1 MADIEMNKLIG
12 NQTYQIKII
21 PPEGAFRYVSG
32 ISSGYIIKGFLTNQ
46 ITWNSANQWEGLHSG
61 LRTMKDNEGNMVK
74 GEAVAN
80 QAGVDTGDGQ
90 HAMTGITETIAR
102 WTGAQK
108 PTFGFNV
115 MFIALDAKS
124 DIITPIKMLIR
135 GALPHQDSGK
145 VLKGTMMAPYGYKT
159 GITGEDEAE
168 PDEAED
174 YWSNGGRLQGTWT
187 VQVGKWF
194 KAPKLVLNSV
204 SVNFSQQCAPNGKP
218 LFAEAQ
224 LVFETWRLPKADE
237 LERFFG
243 ASFG

>member
-1 MADIEMNKLIG
+1 MADIDMNKLID
-12 NQTYQIKII
+12 NSTYQIRIV
-21 PPEGAFRYVSG
+21 PPETAFSYISG
-32 ISSGYIIKGFLTNQ
+32 VNSAFVIKGFLTNQ

-80 QAGVDTGDGQ
+80 QAGVDTGSAQ

-108 PTFGFNV
+108 PTFSFNV
-115 MFIALDAKS
+115 MFVALDSKS
-124 DIITPIKMLIR
+124 DILTPIKMLIR
-135 GALPHQDSGK
+135 GALPHQDSGS

-159 GITGEDEAE
+159 GITGEDESD

-174 YWSNGGRLQGTWT
+174 YWSGNGRLQGTWT

-204 SVNFSQQCAPNGKP
+204 AVNFSQQCAPNGKP

-224 LVFETWRLPKADE
+224 LVFETWRLIKANE

-243 ASFG
+243 AISG